1 MRDKEAI
8 GGMMMHSCCH
18 MGGYEELELCPGLER
33 LKQEHGPLRAQKQ
46 HLFELAQA
54 IGGDAG
60 VKNWK
65 EQLLAL
71 RENVQAFINEL
82 DPHSEREE
90 GVLFPMMAQY
100 IGRTS
105 GPIAVM
111 EYEHDQAKQRITSF
125 LEKTAEL
132 PETVDRESAMAL
144 ADEIVQ
150 AYHILAEH
158 FMKEENVLFPMAQR
172 LLSDEEKE
180 ELAEKISQI

>member
-1 MRDKEAI
+1 MRE
-8 GGMMMHSCCH
+8 S
-18 MGGYEELELCPGLER
+18 
-33 LKQEHGPLRAQKQ
+33 
-46 HLFELAQA
+46 
-54 IGGDAG
+54 
-60 VKNWK
+60 
-65 EQLLAL
+65 
-71 RENVQAFINEL
+71 VQAFVHEL

-111 EYEHDQAKQRITSF
+111 EYEHDQAKQRLASF

-132 PETVDRESAMAL
+132 PEAVGRDGAAAL
-144 ADEIVQ
+144 ADMVID

-158 FMKEENVLFPMAQR
+158 FMKEENVLFPMAER

-180 ELAEKISQI
+180 TLAEKISRI